1 MASLRSQPVKCLNTL
16 SSSGKRFVF
25 KTFSQRVEEIEID
38 VYRSLDPVKSEPSN
52 GSSFFREELLQW
64 RELNTTEH
72 FISFYEEMLPWV
84 QTLPQILLHKE
95 KMFSE
100 LLCRVQMNAQLS
112 LEPIL
117 RLVAALSRDILEEF
131 LPFFPRLAGT
141 LVDLLKDGGERE
153 PEILEQKYLT
163 KDVVHILRITMHL
176 RYYHKDYVQEFMAE
190 SISFLLRNTSVEQ
203 LEKGSDTAVEVA
215 TDVIQ
220 RLCEA
225 LPSKHL
231 DLLWDRLSTEIYA
244 CIKDGCLLHMRRLLA
259 LLTFFVRFSS
269 DGKIPDCHSILKLVN
284 LLIEIYIIP
293 FGNMEPEDQSDRVI
307 AKILQLI
314 LCLLDSPVIQED
326 FPIILQQWAPIFHL
340 KNSRLITF
348 IRGLLLKDPAIPYI
362 FQSHIM
368 SAMDDLIGASPSE
381 VLYAMM
387 SFFEKLQQ
395 KLTSSS
401 GLIWTF
407 EDKLPNTY
415 NIAGVATYTWQS
427 LIGAALTAYHK
438 VLLDKREEL
447 AETSNFLTRA
457 KKYKSSS
464 HVLAAVADYL
474 ISVSR
479 LIGPTDDNLKSFHPE
494 LGAEEAV
501 DLISIFADNLAL
513 PDKAIRISTLKILS
527 HYKFLD
533 YQHCESD
540 ERAQKRQKTE
550 GSLPC
555 FENAQCSKSLQKIP
569 DIAGSHSQQLI
580 PLFFKFLG
588 YSFDGTLRLELLKSN
603 ACKGKEWRLVLKEW
617 LNLLRLMR
625 HPQSLYG
632 SQSLK
637 DVLVNRLLDDSD
649 PDVQMKVL
657 DCLFNWKDDFLVPYE
672 QHLRNLITLNNMRE
686 ELTTWTLSRESRSIQ
701 NEHRAHPNTAVKQLR
716 ELRSLCLKIIYFVLS
731 KKSIMSPE
739 KIGIRIFKRLVKYID
754 EPLAAKQFVHIMLLF
769 FQKKSL
775 TSDECM
781 EVLHVIKGIL
791 PVLDKECSGEI
802 LSAVH
807 PLLISTVLDVRLFV
821 CDILDGL
828 ALIDPSLAFLAKL
841 LRGLNATSALEMGE
855 VDFDARVNTYE
866 AITQELFISLREEH
880 ALVILSHCVHDMSS
894 EELILRQCAS
904 KSLLAFVRFAAM
916 LLDNETKDNQNE
928 EPISTGSWTKSRVM
942 NIIKKVLLR
951 NIGKA
956 MGKEISVQKEW
967 IAFLRDIVVYLP
979 GVSILRN
986 LIPLH
991 SVDPEKDFFFNILHL
1006 QRHKRAKALSRFRD
1020 VVSSGNIAEDVLK
1033 KIFIPLFFNMLV
1045 GIEDGKG
1052 EHIRYA
1058 CVETLASI
1066 AAQMQWESYHA
1077 FLMRCFR
1084 EATLKPE
1091 KQKILLRLICVV
1103 LDVFHFSESICT
1115 QESTGCKIS
1124 DSVSEVELCVPTDIQ
1139 SSLQNTVLPCIQKLL
1154 GSNPEKVDVNITV
1167 ASLKV
1172 LKLLPKDTMES
1183 QLPTILHRVSNFLK
1197 NPLISIRDEA
1207 RSALAECGKE
1217 LGLARLHM
1225 DHVAPK
1231 TKTKLEM
1238 MLHHIAL
1245 GIGCNPSVDPTDLF
1259 VFVYGIIED
1268 HITEENLRAASEI
1281 RIRVSQS
1288 SYLITVFALGL
1299 LHRHLKKI
1307 KLDKKDEHLLSILD
1321 PFVKLLGSCLNSK
1334 YKDILS
1340 ATFKCLAPLT
1350 KLPLP
1355 SLENEADRIKMT
1367 LLDIVQK
1374 SGSTSTTFMHS
1385 CLKLLTVLLRSTQI
1399 SLSDDQM
1406 RMLIQFPLFI
1416 DIQTNPSFIALSLLK
1431 AIVDRKLIV
1440 HEIYDVVTQVAEL
1453 MVTSQLEPIRRKC
1466 SQILMR
1472 FLLDYHLSE
1481 KRLQQHLDFLLTNL
1495 RYEHSSGR
1503 ESVLEM
1509 LHVVIIKFPKTI
1521 VDSQA
1526 QTFFLHLV
1534 LSLLVEVLGKQFHEH
1549 VRMVLQ
1555 VAKHIMASALDVSVK
1570 QEQEQSNRTMLPFW
1584 KEAYYSLSMFAKM
1597 LIHFPELYADKLD
1610 AQLTD
1615 TVMGESITQNLSFLI
1630 YHLHSMVE
1638 GVSINL
1644 HEFCSAL
1651 DSCEQDLLYEAVA
1664 LLGSREAR
1672 DQLLNP
1678 TSSGQ
1683 ATDRDLQSLLIVS
1696 LLKRMGKIAVRREN
1710 IQMKIIFNCF
1720 QRIST
1725 KLGSGGCQKYAI
1737 QMLLP
1742 LYKVCEGF
1750 AGKVIPDDIKQ
1761 LAEEARQSI
1770 KEVIGQESFLQLY
1783 NTIRK
1788 NQKEK
1793 REGRKQEEK
1802 VIAAVDPMRHA
1813 KRKLRISAKRQA
1825 NKKRKI
1831 TTMKMGRWM
1840 R

>member
-1 MASLRSQPVKCLNTL
+1 MGIVPCILN
-16 SSSGKRFVF
+16 
-25 KTFSQRVEEIEID
+25 
-38 VYRSLDPVKSEPSN
+38 
-52 GSSFFREELLQW
+52 
-64 RELNTTEH
+64 
-72 FISFYEEMLPWV
+72 EML
-84 QTLPQILLHKE
+84 
-95 KMFSE
+95 
-100 LLCRVQMNAQLS
+100 
-112 LEPIL
+112 
-117 RLVAALSRDILEEF
+117 SR
-131 LPFFPRLAGT
+131 
-141 LVDLLKDGGERE
+141 
-153 PEILEQKYLT
+153 
-163 KDVVHILRITMHL
+163 
-176 RYYHKDYVQEFMAE
+176 
-190 SISFLLRNTSVEQ
+190 
-203 LEKGSDTAVEVA
+203 
-215 TDVIQ
+215 
-220 RLCEA
+220 
-225 LPSKHL
+225 
-231 DLLWDRLSTEIYA
+231 
-244 CIKDGCLLHMRRLLA
+244 
-259 LLTFFVRFSS
+259 
-269 DGKIPDCHSILKLVN
+269 
-284 LLIEIYIIP
+284 
-293 FGNMEPEDQSDRVI
+293 GN
-307 AKILQLI
+307 
-314 LCLLDSPVIQED
+314 
-326 FPIILQQWAPIFHL
+326 
-340 KNSRLITF
+340 
-348 IRGLLLKDPAIPYI
+348 
-362 FQSHIM
+362 
-368 SAMDDLIGASPSE
+368 
-381 VLYAMM
+381 
-387 SFFEKLQQ
+387 
-395 KLTSSS
+395 
-401 GLIWTF
+401 
-407 EDKLPNTY
+407 
-415 NIAGVATYTWQS
+415 
-427 LIGAALTAYHK
+427 
-438 VLLDKREEL
+438 
-447 AETSNFLTRA
+447 
-457 KKYKSSS
+457 
-464 HVLAAVADYL
+464 
-474 ISVSR
+474 
-479 LIGPTDDNLKSFHPE
+479 
-494 LGAEEAV
+494 
-501 DLISIFADNLAL
+501 
-513 PDKAIRISTLKILS
+513 
-527 HYKFLD
+527 
-533 YQHCESD
+533 
-540 ERAQKRQKTE
+540 
-550 GSLPC
+550 
-555 FENAQCSKSLQKIP
+555 
-569 DIAGSHSQQLI
+569 
-580 PLFFKFLG
+580 
-588 YSFDGTLRLELLKSN
+588 
-603 ACKGKEWRLVLKEW
+603 
-617 LNLLRLMR
+617 
-625 HPQSLYG
+625 
-632 SQSLK
+632 
-637 DVLVNRLLDDSD
+637 
-649 PDVQMKVL
+649 
-657 DCLFNWKDDFLVPYE
+657 
-672 QHLRNLITLNNMRE
+672 
-686 ELTTWTLSRESRSIQ
+686 
-701 NEHRAHPNTAVKQLR
+701 
-716 ELRSLCLKIIYFVLS
+716 
-731 KKSIMSPE
+731 
-739 KIGIRIFKRLVKYID
+739 
-754 EPLAAKQFVHIMLLF
+754 
-769 FQKKSL
+769 
-775 TSDECM
+775 
-781 EVLHVIKGIL
+781 
-791 PVLDKECSGEI
+791 
-802 LSAVH
+802 
-807 PLLISTVLDVRLFV
+807 
-821 CDILDGL
+821 
-828 ALIDPSLAFLAKL
+828 
-841 LRGLNATSALEMGE
+841 
-855 VDFDARVNTYE
+855 
-866 AITQELFISLREEH
+866 
-880 ALVILSHCVHDMSS
+880 
-894 EELILRQCAS
+894 
-904 KSLLAFVRFAAM
+904 
-916 LLDNETKDNQNE
+916 
-928 EPISTGSWTKSRVM
+928 
-942 NIIKKVLLR
+942 
-951 NIGKA
+951 
-956 MGKEISVQKEW
+956 
-967 IAFLRDIVVYLP
+967 
-979 GVSILRN
+979 
-986 LIPLH
+986 
-991 SVDPEKDFFFNILHL
+991 
-1006 QRHKRAKALSRFRD
+1006 
-1020 VVSSGNIAEDVLK
+1020 
-1033 KIFIPLFFNMLV
+1033 
-1045 GIEDGKG
+1045 
-1052 EHIRYA
+1052 
-1058 CVETLASI
+1058 
-1066 AAQMQWESYHA
+1066 
-1077 FLMRCFR
+1077 
-1084 EATLKPE
+1084 LKPE
-1091 KQKILLRLICVV
+1091 KQKILLRLICAV
-1103 LDVFHFSESICT
+1103 LDVFHFSDSICT

-1124 DSVSEVELCVPTDIQ
+1124 DSVSEVALCVPTDIQ

-1217 LGLARLHM
+1217 LGMARLHM
-1225 DHVAPK
+1225 VIKVLRATLKRGYELHVLGYTVNFVLSKILSHPVNGNLDYCLEELILVAENDILGDVAEEKEVEKIANKMKETRKNKSFETLTIISQWVTFKTHALKLLAPIKRVLQDHVAPK

-1259 VFVYGIIED
+1259 VFIYGIIED

-1281 RIRVSQS
+1281 RIRGSQS

-1350 KLPLP
+1350 RLPLP

-1534 LSLLVEVLGKQFHEH
+1534 IALANEQDNKVCSMIDVVIKQLIGHTSLSTLQHLCNLTLQWYAGEKHHLWSPAAQVLSLLVEVLGKQFHEH
-1549 VRMVLQ
+1549 VRRVLQ
-1555 VAKHIMASALDVSVK
+1555 VAKHIMASALDVAVK

-1597 LIHFPELYADKLD
+1597 LIHFPELYADKEIWETISKFLLHPHMWLRNISSHLLALYFKYVTDASMANQSLLLMKPSRLFPIAVSFCCQLD

-1664 LLGSREAR
+1664 FLGSREAR

-1683 ATDRDLQSLLIVS
+1683 GTDGDLQSLLIVS
-1696 LLKRMGKIAVRREN
+1696 LLKRMGKIAVRRED

-1720 QRIST
+1720 QKIST

-1750 AGKVIPDDIKQ
+1750 AGKVISDDIKQ
-1761 LAEEARQSI
+1761 LAEEALQSI

-1831 TTMKMGRWM
+1831 TTMRMGRWM